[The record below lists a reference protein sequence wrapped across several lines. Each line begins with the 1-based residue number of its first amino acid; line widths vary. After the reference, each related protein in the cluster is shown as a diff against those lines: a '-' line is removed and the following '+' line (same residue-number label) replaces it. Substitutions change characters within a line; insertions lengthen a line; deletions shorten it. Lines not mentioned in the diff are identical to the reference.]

1 MPGAVANVL
10 DLILI
15 LVSFVCFYCIGFW
28 RSQSFNLHSSQP
40 LSNILRSANY
50 VKSFFEPSRTLQA
63 TSKLSAATLF
73 VLLGLSGCKFVGTD
87 YVAPELEVPD
97 QWQQRLVTGNA
108 AAPLAVDH
116 WWKHFG
122 DATLDRVIEQAVEAN
137 KDLAIAYER
146 VLQARAARQISK
158 SGLYPTVDGTGN
170 LSRQRTSENVGIPS
184 NGGGGATDTYYG
196 AGAGVAW
203 ELDVLGGV
211 RRSIEA
217 ADAGLQASEET
228 YRDFMVLLLADV
240 ASNYVEAR
248 TLDERIVLAQEN
260 IKTQQGSLKLA
271 EDRFEAGLVPKLDIT
286 QAQTNLSNT
295 QAFLPQLSI
304 ERIAVINRLSVLL
317 GGYSY
322 ETQALLGASSS
333 IPKPPE
339 QAAAGTPAEVL
350 RSRPDV
356 RAAERRL
363 ASQNARIGVA
373 EADLYP
379 RFTLNGDFQL
389 LSTES
394 GDVFDSG
401 SRDYGFGPAF
411 RWNIFSAGRVR
422 SQIEIEESKTRE
434 AYLAYEN
441 VVLSAVGE
449 VETSMGGLAFERDR
463 LAALR
468 IASSSASET
477 VSLVK
482 DNYAKGLVDFQNVLD
497 AERTATSTDDNQA
510 LSKGRMAKF
519 YIDLYQS
526 LGGGFSDEEMRLK

>member
-1 MPGAVANVL
+1 VL
-10 DLILI
+10 KSTLTLY
-15 LVSFVCFYCIGFW
+15 F
-28 RSQSFNLHSSQP
+28 
-40 LSNILRSANY
+40 RSANN
-50 VKSFFEPSRTLQA
+50 VKSSFVHPRTLQT
-63 TSKLSAATLF
+63 TSKLGAATLF

-97 QWQQRLVTGNA
+97 QWQQRLVRGNA
-108 AAPLAVDH
+108 AASLGVDK
-116 WWKHFG
+116 WWMHFN
-122 DATLDRVIEQAVEAN
+122 DPTLDRVVERAVEAN

-158 SGLYPTVDGTGN
+158 SGLYPSVDGTGH
-170 LSRQRTSENVGIPS
+170 LSRVRTSENVGAGTA
-184 NGGGGATDTYYG
+184 GGNTETYYG
-196 AGAGVAW
+196 AGAGVTW

-217 ADAGLQASEET
+217 ADAGLQATEET
-228 YRDFMVLLLADV
+228 YRDFMVLLLAEV
-240 ASNYVEAR
+240 AGGYVEVR
-248 TLDERIVLAQEN
+248 TLDERILLAQEN
-260 IKTQQGSLKLA
+260 IRTQKGSLKLA
-271 EDRFEAGLVPKLDIT
+271 EDRFEAGLVPKIDIT

-295 QAFLPQLSI
+295 QAFLPQLGI
-304 ERIAVINRLSVLL
+304 ERVEVINRLSVLL

-322 ETQALLGASSS
+322 ETQALLGSSSS
-333 IPKPPE
+333 IPKPPQ
-339 QAAAGTPAEVL
+339 QAAAATPAEVL

-363 ASQNARIGVA
+363 ASQHARVGVA

-379 RFTLNGDFQL
+379 RFTLNGNFQL

-394 GDVFDSG
+394 GDVFDSS

-411 RWNIFSAGRVR
+411 RWNLFNAGRVR
-422 SQIEIEESKTRE
+422 SQIDIEESKTRE

-463 LAALR
+463 LASLMT
-468 IASSSASET
+468 ASASASET

-497 AERTATSTDDNQA
+497 AERTATSTDDKRA
-510 LSKGRMAKF
+510 LSEGRIAGF
-519 YIDLYQS
+519 YIELYQS
-526 LGGGFSDEEMRLK
+526 LGGGFPEEEMLLK

>member
-1 MPGAVANVL
+1 MKFPSEHPKILQTTSQLGA
-10 DLILI
+10 
-15 LVSFVCFYCIGFW
+15 
-28 RSQSFNLHSSQP
+28 
-40 LSNILRSANY
+40 
-50 VKSFFEPSRTLQA
+50 
-63 TSKLSAATLF
+63 AALF

-87 YVAPELEVPD
+87 YVTPDLEVPD
-97 QWQQRLVTGNA
+97 QWQQRLATGNA
-108 AAPLAVDH
+108 AASLGVDE
-116 WWKHFG
+116 WWKHFN
-122 DATLDRVIEQAVEAN
+122 DPTLDRVIERAVEAN

-170 LSRQRTSENVGIPS
+170 VTRDRTSENIGAGTA
-184 NGGGGATDTYYG
+184 GGQTDTYYG

-217 ADAGLQASEET
+217 ADAGLQATEET
-228 YRDFMVLLLADV
+228 YRDFMVLLLAEV
-240 ASNYVEAR
+240 AGSYVEVR
-248 TLDERIVLAQEN
+248 TLDERLVLAQEN
-260 IKTQQGSLKLA
+260 IKTQKGSLKLA
-271 EDRFEAGLVPKLDIT
+271 EDRFEAGLVPKIDIT

-295 QAFLPQLSI
+295 QAFLPQLGI
-304 ERIAVINRLSVLL
+304 ERIEVINRLSVLL

-322 ETQALLGASSS
+322 ETEALLGASSS
-333 IPKPPE
+333 IPKPP
-339 QAAAGTPAEVL
+339 QNAAVGTPAEVL

-363 ASQNARIGVA
+363 ASQHARIGVA

-389 LSTES
+389 LATES

-401 SRDYGFGPAF
+401 SRDYGFGPGF
-411 RWNIFSAGRVR
+411 RWNLFSAGRVR
-422 SQIEIEESKTRE
+422 SQIDIEESKTRE

-463 LAALR
+463 LAALTT
-468 IASSSASET
+468 ASVAASET

-482 DNYAKGLVDFQNVLD
+482 DNYSKGLVDFQNVLD
-497 AERTATSTDDNQA
+497 AERTATTTDDNRA
-510 LSKGRMAKF
+510 LSEGRIAGF

-526 LGGGFSDEEMRLK
+526 LGGGFPDDAMPVK